1 MPEKK
6 SIDKLIKTVA
16 KLRSQNG
23 CPWDKEQTHKT
34 LKRYLIEESYETI
47 DAIDSNDKHLLME
60 ELGDV
65 LLQVVLHAQIAR
77 ENKDFTFD
85 DICNHINKK
94 MISRHP
100 HVFSNTK
107 VKNTEEVLKNW
118 EILKSNEKPYRKEL
132 FDGIP
137 NSLPAL
143 LKALKVSKKVA
154 RVGFE
159 WERDSALW
167 KKFYDEIK
175 EFKQAIKSKDRSK
188 QSEEFGDLLFT
199 AVNLARWYKLDP
211 EENLNNGTK
220 KFITRFNKVVKMA
233 SNSKKGTNKLS
244 PKELNTLWEKVKKE
258 ERKNRRINRVKKQLH
273 Q

>member
-1 MPEKK
+1 MPQKK

-16 KLRSQNG
+16 KLRAPNG

-47 DAIDSNDKHLLME
+47 DAINSNDKHLLME

-65 LLQVVLHAQIAR
+65 LLQVILHAQIAK

-100 HVFSNTK
+100 HVFSNTV

-118 EILKSNEKPYRKEL
+118 EVLKSNEKPHRKGL
-132 FDGIP
+132 FDGVP

-154 RVGFE
+154 KVGFE
-159 WERDSALW
+159 WEKDSDLW

-175 EFKQAIKSKDRSK
+175 EFKQAVKSKNKSK
-188 QSEEFGDLLFT
+188 QSEELGDLLFT
-199 AVNLARWYKLDP
+199 VVNLARWYKLDP

-220 KFITRFNKVVKMA
+220 KFITRFNKVIKMV
-233 SNSKKGTNKLS
+233 SNSSKEINKLS
-244 PKELNTLWEKVKKE
+244 PEALNKLWEKVKKE
-258 ERKNRRINRVKKQLH
+258 EKKKQED
-273 Q
+273 